1 VVRIFQEQTR
11 SIPTVFV
18 GVSDPL
24 GQGLVPSLA
33 RPGGN
38 LTGIALPPY
47 SITAKLVEILKQI
60 APDVSRVALALN
72 PANPSTVFHR
82 QEFEAAAAIF
92 AVRPIVIEIKDA
104 AEIGLV
110 FEAFA
115 GEPDGG
121 LVFPSDLTILA
132 HREIVTEMAAR
143 HRLPAVYSDRIMVT
157 AGGLASYSADRTE
170 MFRQG
175 ATYVS
180 RILRGEPPGELPVQQ
195 PTKFEFVINL
205 SAARTLGVTIPPTLL
220 ARADEVIE

>member
-1 VVRIFQEQTR
+1 
-11 SIPTVFV
+11 
-18 GVSDPL
+18 L

-47 SITAKLVEILKQI
+47 SITAKLVEILNQI
-60 APDVSRVALALN
+60 APDVTRVALALN
-72 PANPSTVFHR
+72 PANPSTVYHR

-104 AEIGLV
+104 AEIGPV

-115 GEPDGG
+115 REPQGG
-121 LVFPSDLTILA
+121 LVFPSDLTMLA
-132 HREIVTEMAAR
+132 HRGMVTEMAAR
-143 HRLPAVYSDRIMVT
+143 HRLPAVYSDLVMVA

-180 RILRGEPPGELPVQQ
+180 RILRDEPL
-195 PTKFEFVINL
+195 
-205 SAARTLGVTIPPTLL
+205 
-220 ARADEVIE
+220 